1 MSLNTHRR
9 TLLRAGAALTT
20 VPWLAQGSAL
30 AQTTAFPTRPI
41 KLLVGSNPGGPADM
55 LGRTFGDVAAAM
67 LGQPVVENKPGATGT
82 LAAAQTAKSAPDGH
96 TLLVSGPST
105 VITAPYMYSKLDY
118 EPEKELAPITLLGAG
133 AFVVAVHPA
142 LPVNTIAELIALAKA
157 QPGKLSYG
165 SGGAGGNNHI
175 CTETFLDRTGI
186 QALHVPYRGEAPAAA
201 DLIGGQVQFMFTAPN
216 VIIPH
221 HKAGKLRIIAVTSR
235 ERVAALPE
243 IPTVH
248 ETVKDFEVL
257 GWIALFAPGGTPV
270 AVQDR
275 LAQAWTQARGQ
286 AAIRD
291 KLEGL
296 AMAPPAH
303 LGTRDAVA
311 AMVRAERQRLTQI
324 VKRLNLTAA

>member
-1 MSLNTHRR
+1 MPDILSDRR
-9 TLLRAGAALTT
+9 SVLRAGAALATL
-20 VPWLAQGSAL
+20 PWLSAARAQ
-30 AQTTAFPTRPI
+30 AFPSRPI
-41 KLLVGSNPGGPADM
+41 RLEVGSNPGGPADM
-55 LGRTFGDVAAAM
+55 LARTYGEAATAA
-67 LGQPVVENKPGATGT
+67 LGQPVVVENKAGASGT
-82 LAAAQTAKSAPDGH
+82 IAAAQTAKAAADGH

-105 VITAPYMYSKLDY
+105 VITAPYLFNKPDY
-118 EPEKELAPITLLGAG
+118 EPEKDLVPITLLGAG
-133 AFVVAVHPA
+133 AFVVAVNPS
-142 LPVNTIAELIALAKA
+142 LPVNTIADLIALAKA

-165 SGGAGGNNHI
+165 SGGAGGNNHV
-175 CTETFLDRTGI
+175 CTETFLERTGI

-201 DLIGGQVQFMFTAPN
+201 DLLGGQVQFMFTAPN

-257 GWIALFAPGGTPV
+257 GWIALFAPAATPA

-275 LAQAWTQARGQ
+275 LAQVWAQARQ
-286 AAIRD
+286 QPAIGG

-303 LGTRDAVA
+303 LGSREAVA
-311 AMVRAERQRLTQI
+311 GMVRAERQRLTQI
-324 VKRLNLTAA
+324 VKRLNLTAT

>member
-1 MSLNTHRR
+1 MPDILSDRR
-9 TLLRAGAALTT
+9 SVLRAGAALATL
-20 VPWLAQGSAL
+20 PWLSAARAQ
-30 AQTTAFPTRPI
+30 AFPSRPI
-41 KLLVGSNPGGPADM
+41 RLEVGSNPGGPADM
-55 LGRTFGDVAAAM
+55 LARTYGEAATAA
-67 LGQPVVENKPGATGT
+67 LGQPVVVENKAGASGT
-82 LAAAQTAKSAPDGH
+82 IAAAQTAKAAADGH

-105 VITAPYMYSKLDY
+105 VITAPYLFNKLDY
-118 EPEKELAPITLLGAG
+118 EPEKDLVPVTLLGAG
-133 AFVVAVHPA
+133 AFVVAVNPS
-142 LPVNTIAELIALAKA
+142 LPVNTIADLIALAKA
-157 QPGKLSYG
+157 QPSKLSYG
-165 SGGAGGNNHI
+165 SGGPGGNNHV
-175 CTETFLDRTGI
+175 CTETFLERTGI

-201 DLIGGQVQFMFTAPN
+201 DLLGGQVQFMFTAPN

-257 GWIALFAPGGTPV
+257 GWIALFAPAATPA

-275 LAQAWTQARGQ
+275 LAQVWAQARQ
-286 AAIRD
+286 QPAIGG

-303 LGTRDAVA
+303 LGSREAVA
-311 AMVRAERQRLTQI
+311 GMVRAERQRLTQI
-324 VKRLNLTAA
+324 VKRLNLTAT

>member
-1 MSLNTHRR
+1 MHDFRLHRR
-9 TLLRAGAALTT
+9 ALLRAGAALGTM
-20 VPWLAQGSAL
+20 PWLAAAQ
-30 AQTTAFPTRPI
+30 AQTFPSRPI
-41 KLLVGSNPGGPADM
+41 RLEVGSNPGGPADM
-55 LGRTFGDVAAAM
+55 LARTFGEAATAAM
-67 LGQPVVENKPGATGT
+67 GQPVVVENKGGASGT
-82 LAAAQTAKSAPDGH
+82 LAAAAAAKATPDGH

-105 VITAPYMYSKLDY
+105 VITAPYMFSKLDY
-118 EPEKELAPITLLGAG
+118 DPEKDLVPLALLGAG
-133 AFVVAVHPA
+133 AFVVAVNPS
-142 LPVNTIAELIALAKA
+142 LPVNNIADLIALAKA

-165 SGGAGGNNHI
+165 SGGPGGNNHV
-175 CTETFLDRTGI
+175 CTETFMERTGI
-186 QALHVPYRGEAPAAA
+186 QALHVPYRGEAPAAQ
-201 DLIGGQVQFMFTAPN
+201 DLLAGQVQFMFTAPN

-235 ERVAALPE
+235 ERVSALPD

-257 GWIALFAPGGTPV
+257 GWIALFAPAATPV

-275 LAQAWTQARGQ
+275 LAQVWAQARAQ
-286 AAIRD
+286 AGIRD

-296 AMAPPAH
+296 AMAPPSH
-303 LGTRDAVA
+303 LAARESVA